1 MAGKKFFKMYFERK
15 PSNFLKPCNI
25 LEMSILQKVLN
36 IEELQTKDIMNIVIK
51 TSTKDVIG
59 SSETLFIDAVSPHYL
74 QMQNSPLGT
83 NMSTVQRS
91 DLKEKSSSSLDT
103 LNLKTLQKPKE
114 NLQEKTQHR
123 IST

>member
-1 MAGKKFFKMYFERK
+1 
-15 PSNFLKPCNI
+15 
-25 LEMSILQKVLN
+25 
-36 IEELQTKDIMNIVIK
+36 
-51 TSTKDVIG
+51 
-59 SSETLFIDAVSPHYL
+59 
-74 QMQNSPLGT
+74 MQNSPLGT

-91 DLKEKSSSSLDT
+91 DLKENSSSSLDT